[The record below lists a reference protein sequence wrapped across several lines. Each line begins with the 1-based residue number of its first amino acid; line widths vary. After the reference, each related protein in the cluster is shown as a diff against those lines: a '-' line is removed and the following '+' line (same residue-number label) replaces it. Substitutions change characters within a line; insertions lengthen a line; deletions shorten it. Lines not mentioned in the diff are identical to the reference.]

1 MPIQDEEF
9 DHDPIRSDSKD
20 SSLNKMSSGSSS
32 GSSNDLAHLK
42 LATGG
47 SKSDKGIDIRKGIS
61 IEKTIKMKTDDN
73 TGSIM
78 AKQEFDI
85 IQHSQSNFEGVKGIL
100 LKNQKQNSAAI

>member
-85 IQHSQSNFEGVKGIL
+85 I
-100 LKNQKQNSAAI
+100 